1 MVHSR
6 KGLRRVNCPSCGER
20 IELRFAKD
28 HFGVCPQC
36 GEWLSQNKRMCR
48 TAELVDAEV
57 RSKDF
62 DETEEWV
69 YALTREIG

>member
-28 HFGVCPQC
+28 HFGVCPRC
-36 GEWLSQNKRMCR
+36 GEWLSQGARFAR
-48 TAELVDAEV
+48 EPELLDAEV
-57 RSKDF
+57 NSRDF
-62 DETEEWV
+62 DEGDEWET
-69 YALTREIG
+69 ALRRGIG